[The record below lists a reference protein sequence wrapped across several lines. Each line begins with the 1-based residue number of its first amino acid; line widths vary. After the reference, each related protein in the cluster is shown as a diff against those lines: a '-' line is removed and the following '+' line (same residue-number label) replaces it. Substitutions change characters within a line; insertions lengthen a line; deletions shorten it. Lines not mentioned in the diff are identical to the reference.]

1 MSPAAVSS
9 ARSTWSCSSA
19 ANNDFDIFVAP
30 CRAKQR
36 HPIFTGPLMGDVLAS
51 QSPTRRTAS
60 TSGCRRVSSST
71 HRSATASVSASMAA
85 PWIER
90 RRRRV
95 GRLHALPLDRRRFG
109 RRACDC
115 RFRREDSDAVE
126 RSWRLCRSM
135 GSRRDHINTATS
147 STATQDSETESS
159 ALRIGLSRRRFSL
172 ALEPTCN
179 STACRRNSRG
189 VGVTMTSCLSSRSS
203 RQSARRST
211 SSVSP

>member
-19 ANNDFDIFVAP
+19 ANNDFEHFRRT

-115 RFRREDSDAVE
+115 RFRRED
-126 RSWRLCRSM
+126 
-135 GSRRDHINTATS
+135 
-147 STATQDSETESS
+147 
-159 ALRIGLSRRRFSL
+159 LR
-172 ALEPTCN
+172 
-179 STACRRNSRG
+179 CRRALLAPMPLDG
-189 VGVTMTSCLSSRSS
+189 LT
-203 RQSARRST
+203 ARPYQHRYFEHRDSGQRN
-211 SSVSP
+211 